1 MQNPKNRIVAF
12 LWHQGESDANQN
24 MGTEKYK
31 QVWTKLINYIGRE
44 VKGFNPNQT
53 PIFIGQMVPSWI
65 KATGNKANDIDR
77 AHKLLASE
85 RKNTYF
91 ISATKPTELG
101 LDDEK
106 GTGFDDNLVHYSATS
121 QRQLGK
127 RYFNKYQQLINTNII
142 KKLNPSDYN
151 ADNKVDIF
159 DYNILVNNFGNLY
172 TIFDYN
178 ELINNYGK

>member
-1 MQNPKNRIVAF
+1 
-12 LWHQGESDANQN
+12 
-24 MGTEKYK
+24 
-31 QVWTKLINYIGRE
+31 
-44 VKGFNPNQT
+44 
-53 PIFIGQMVPSWI
+53 MVPSWI